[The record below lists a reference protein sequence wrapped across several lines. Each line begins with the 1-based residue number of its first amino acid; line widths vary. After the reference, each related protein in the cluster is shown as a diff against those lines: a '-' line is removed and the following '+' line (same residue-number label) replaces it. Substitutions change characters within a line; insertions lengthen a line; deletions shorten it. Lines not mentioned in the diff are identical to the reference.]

1 MIRSVGLTNFKRFA
15 RADIELGRLTLLTGL
30 NSGGKS
36 SCIQALLLLHSKP
49 LAGHRLALNGPFG
62 LHLGEAADVL
72 HFDADDDSAGI
83 TLSLVTDDWQGGV
96 RLVLPDERATSLS
109 IVDCSLPDRF
119 AIDAALGR
127 RFTYLS
133 AERLGPRELLEVGG
147 ETVEN
152 IVVGEVG
159 QYTAHVLTQSDRV
172 TVPDARLHPETAAKG
187 GVHTFKTQVEFWM
200 RAMVGPL
207 QVDASWIPKTTA
219 ATLRFKSD
227 DVFAEWQHP
236 GNVGFGISYALPIVV
251 AALAAPANDDSLLI
265 VENPEVHLHPSAQS
279 AMGAFLARIA
289 GSGVQVVLETHSDHV
304 VNGVRRAVALD
315 HTLAAEDVVIQF
327 FGRDTAPQRLWVTEL
342 GRVSDWPAGFFDQAD
357 DDLHQLAKV
366 RRRG

>member
-36 SCIQALLLLHSKP
+36 STIQALLLLHSKP
-49 LAGHRLALNGPFG
+49 LAGDRLALNGPFG
-62 LHLGEAADVL
+62 LQLGEAADVL
-72 HFDADDDSAGI
+72 HFAAEDESAGI
-83 TLSLVTDDWQGGV
+83 GLSLTTDDGHGRMQ
-96 RLVLPDERATSLS
+96 LVLPDERSTSLA
-109 IVDCSLPDRF
+109 IVDNTLPANF
-119 AIDAALGR
+119 ATDAALDR

-133 AERLGPRELLEVGG
+133 AERLGPRELLEVGS
-147 ETVEN
+147 ETVEH

-172 TVPDARLHPETAAKG
+172 TVPDARLHPDTATRG
-187 GVHTFKTQVEFWM
+187 GVRTFKTQVELWM
-200 RAMVGPL
+200 STMVGPL
-207 QVDASWIPKTTA
+207 QIEAKWIPNTTA

-227 DVFAEWQHP
+227 DVLAEWQHP
-236 GNVGFGISYALPIVV
+236 GNVGFGVSYALPIVV
-251 AALAAPANDDSLLI
+251 AALAAPTDGDSLLI

-289 GSGVQVVLETHSDHV
+289 GSGVQVIIETHSDHV

-315 HTLAAEDVVIQF
+315 HTVAADDVAIHF
-327 FGRDTAPQRLWVTEL
+327 FGRDAAPQRLSVSEL
-342 GRVSDWPAGFFDQAD
+342 GRVSEWPPGFFDQAD
-357 DDLHQLAKV
+357 EDLHRLAKV